1 MSDDEWLHETV
12 KTASIETLIAFLALG
27 IAYIAFR
34 RLYKKWLHNGN
45 MPKNR
50 FFAKI
55 KELLIDKDGISTG
68 DGTGIALY
76 ILVIGLCVYGAFFYY
91 GG

>member
-12 KTASIETLIAFLALG
+12 KTASIETLIAFLAFG

-50 FFAKI
+50 FLQKS
-55 KELLIDKDGISTG
+55 KN
-68 DGTGIALY
+68 Y
-76 ILVIGLCVYGAFFYY
+76 
-91 GG
+91 

>member
-27 IAYIAFR
+27 IAYIAYR

-76 ILVIGLCVYGAFFYY
+76 ILVIGLCDYGAFFY
-91 GG
+91 